1 MPAIAK
7 VTKEMIID
15 AAFEIAKEMGAE
27 NITARTVSQKLG
39 CSTQPVLYHFK
50 TIEDVRIAA
59 HRKASE
65 FHIDYVTNISG
76 RYERPMLEVGMRYIQ
91 FAVEEKNLFRFL
103 YHSNY
108 DTGVSLSD
116 WLTGKNFDSLYPIL
130 KRQAEVDEQQA
141 YSIFSQIVLVTHGI
155 ASLLANNAMVYDEAY
170 CVNTLSNAYFGI
182 MYLIKERGLS

>member
-7 VTKEMIID
+7 VTKEMIIE

-27 NITARTVSQKLG
+27 NINARTVSQKLG

-59 HRKASE
+59 HKKASE
-65 FHIDYVTNISG
+65 FHIDYVTNLSG
-76 RYERPMLEVGMRYIQ
+76 KYERPMLEVGMRYIQ

-103 YHSNY
+103 YHSSY
-108 DTGVSLSD
+108 YTGVSLSD
-116 WLTGKNFDSLYPIL
+116 WLTGKIFDYLFTIL
-130 KRQAEVDEQQA
+130 NRQAEVDERQA

-170 CVNTLSNAYFGI
+170 CINTLSNAYFGI
-182 MYLIKERGLS
+182 MYLIKEKGLL